1 MGGKPKGLRTHHVK
15 LMEREREQEREWKHK
30 NNTKLLSK
38 GVEGRK
44 LPNL

>member
-1 MGGKPKGLRTHHVK
+1 MRTHHVK
-15 LMEREREQEREWKHK
+15 LMEREREREQEREWKHK